1 MVASPRSLLVSP
13 RSWTVLGQGLL
24 SPRARRIS
32 SLEMSL
38 SSQKLG
44 LSLFANARA
53 PLHHLQSKTADL
65 PRQSL
70 PSLNPPSQRQSPSN
84 LCAQAPLFSP
94 APCVVAAQDGVP
106 LIKMPLFSHKTYCQP
121 FTAPTRTLLI
131 PMPSQVRAQMTLSCK
146 PRQKVRRGREK
157 VDSYTLY

>member
-13 RSWTVLGQGLL
+13 RSWTALVQGLL
-24 SPRARRIS
+24 SPRARRTS
-32 SLEMSL
+32 SLENP
-38 SSQKLG
+38 KLE

-53 PLHHLQSKTADL
+53 LLRHLQSKTADL

-70 PSLNPPSQRQSPSN
+70 PSLKPPSQRQSLPN
-84 LCAQAPLFSP
+84 LSAQAPLFSP

-121 FTAPTRTLLI
+121 FTAPTRTLLT
-131 PMPSQVRAQMTLSCK
+131 PMPFQVRAQMILSCK